1 MREFSTVLRFAW
13 ASVQKSLLTADYG
26 EPVHL
31 FADFITNDASYA
43 AAEKFWSA
51 LADEVAA
58 ALGQGGEWRSWY
70 PRFYGDR
77 VTPMERDGNPIC
89 ERRSDRLGKAFK
101 IIQWPPGSTADDA
114 AWMTAWVKEWAGDP
128 LAEGAGLPDAEL
140 VVSLVLTEQS
150 AGCAREL
157 LTSWM
162 TPQTTVAQMSEQIDG
177 SPDLGGG
184 GA

>member
-58 ALGQGGEWRSWY
+58 ALGQ
-70 PRFYGDR
+70 
-77 VTPMERDGNPIC
+77 
-89 ERRSDRLGKAFK
+89 
-101 IIQWPPGSTADDA
+101 A
-114 AWMTAWVKEWAGDP
+114 ASG
-128 LAEGAGLPDAEL
+128 GAGIPA
-140 VVSLVLTEQS
+140 S
-150 AGCAREL
+150 
-157 LTSWM
+157 
-162 TPQTTVAQMSEQIDG
+162 TVTG
-177 SPDLGGG
+177 
-184 GA
+184 